1 MDPVTIIIALV
12 AGAVGGWLIGM
23 VAKNMSGGMV
33 VDLIAGLIGGII
45 LVWIGVAAN
54 FASWGGV
61 QYLGVIVLGLIGGIV
76 LAAIVGTIR
85 KNMMKTTT

>member
-23 VAKNMSGGMV
+23 VAKNMSGGVV
-33 VDLIAGLIGGII
+33 VDLIAGLIGGIV

-54 FASWGGV
+54 FASWGV

-85 KNMMKTTT
+85 KNMMKTTA